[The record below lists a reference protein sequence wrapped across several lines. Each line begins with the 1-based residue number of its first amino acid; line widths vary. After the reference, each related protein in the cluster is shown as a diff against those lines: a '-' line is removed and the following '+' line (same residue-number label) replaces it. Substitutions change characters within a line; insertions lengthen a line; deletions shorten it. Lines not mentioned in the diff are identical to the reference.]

1 MHALCYCLNTLNVT
15 EDSALVADLCLIA
28 YSHVFPVLL
37 SLAVVTNVLNA
48 VVLLSPHPGSR
59 FQPTPIRKYL
69 LWITLSHCV
78 ICATVLLGIW
88 VRDRVGLSY
97 SWAFYFAHFEQP
109 LYDVFNCSYAW
120 IIVGLSR
127 DRHQAVCRPHQYTV
141 AASHERA
148 AWRIALAYA
157 FSVVVYAPH
166 CFAQEP
172 VFSAEHAGWHVTG
185 TDLFS
190 SRAWAAWAVLSQA
203 LHRLVPAAI
212 LVGLNTKILVA
223 VSRLGNSSVRPG
235 GRPGSS
241 PSRRR
246 ERQITNLL
254 LALTLSFLVT
264 NVPAAAIKLVY
275 IAMGQHC
282 QIHAGMEIARSI
294 ANCLEMAGYSADFLL
309 YFLMNPEYRRDLHG
323 LLSKLWSFFGV
334 SKTCP
339 LPEVTEE
346 QATISQ

>member
-1 MHALCYCLNTLNVT
+1 MHALCYCLDTLNVT

-37 SLAVVTNVLNA
+37 SIAVVTNVLNA
-48 VVLLSPHPGSR
+48 TVLLSPHPAGSL
-59 FQPTPIRKYL
+59 QPTPIRKYL

-78 ICATVLLGIW
+78 ICTTVVVGVV

-127 DRHQAVCRPHQYTV
+127 DRHQAVCHPHQYTV
-141 AASHERA
+141 ATSHQCA
-148 AWRIALAYA
+148 AWRIALAYV
-157 FSVVVYAPH
+157 FSAVVFVPH

-172 VFSAEHAGWHVTG
+172 VFSAEHGGWHLAG
-185 TDLFS
+185 AELFS
-190 SRAWAAWAVLSQA
+190 SIGWTVWAVLSQI
-203 LHRLVPAAI
+203 LHRLVPAII
-212 LVGLNTKILVA
+212 LVGLNTKILLA

-235 GRPGSS
+235 GSPGSTA
-241 PSRRR
+241 SRRR

-264 NVPAAAIKLVY
+264 NIPAAAIKLIY
-275 IAMGQHC
+275 IAMGEHC
-282 QIHAGMEIARSI
+282 QIHTGMEIARSI
-294 ANCLEMAGYSADFLL
+294 ANCLEMAGYSGDFFL

-323 LLSKLWSFFGV
+323 LLSKLWGLFGV

-339 LPEVTEE
+339 LPEITEE
-346 QATISQ
+346 QATIS

>member
-1 MHALCYCLNTLNVT
+1 MHALCFCLSTLNVT

-28 YSHVFPVLL
+28 YSRVFPVLL

-48 VVLLSPHPGSR
+48 VVLLSPHPGGR

-141 AASHERA
+141 AASHARA

-157 FSVVVYAPH
+157 FSALVYAPH

-172 VFSAEHAGWHVTG
+172 VFR
-185 TDLFS
+185 
-190 SRAWAAWAVLSQA
+190 RARGLARNRGRSVQQQGMGGVGGAVPGSPPPRA
-203 LHRLVPAAI
+203 RSH
-212 LVGLNTKILVA
+212 
-223 VSRLGNSSVRPG
+223 PG
-235 GRPGSS
+235 GTQHQDPGGGVA
-241 PSRRR
+241 PR
-246 ERQITNLL
+246 ELQRQ
-254 LALTLSFLVT
+254 
-264 NVPAAAIKLVY
+264 
-275 IAMGQHC
+275 
-282 QIHAGMEIARSI
+282 ARG
-294 ANCLEMAGYSADFLL
+294 A
-309 YFLMNPEYRRDLHG
+309 PWR
-323 LLSKLWSFFGV
+323 
-334 SKTCP
+334 
-339 LPEVTEE
+339 LP
-346 QATISQ
+346 QP